1 MPESSA
7 SRSSQQAS
15 KQNYTIFNPKARYL
29 STIKGSIKHMDM
41 IENQVFIVYHAPQIN
56 LDVQDLKGRL
66 VYSFDMQE
74 ILEKFWPKAIKLVS
88 LDLVQIPLLKWT
100 SRRNKLLR
108 AFGKSKSVFDVPRLV
123 IVGTLVHEGQ
133 TKRCIMVLNLVNRE
147 IEKLKIL
154 ALA

>member
-1 MPESSA
+1 
-7 SRSSQQAS
+7 
-15 KQNYTIFNPKARYL
+15 
-29 STIKGSIKHMDM
+29 MDM

-133 TKRCIMVLNLVNRE
+133 TKRCIMVLNLANRE